1 MRPAGPRWPAAR
13 NAGPPIRVRAASVRA
28 GPFRNFPRYSKHPL
42 PLGLPPDPLGICS
55 DMCMHRP
62 SLPSVILPGVGFAP
76 TRQRGGRGA
85 AAAAAVFRHPRVRRR
100 IRVEVAGDSSMLVL
114 GAHAGSPPRGAG
126 PPIGVRGTGVRAG
139 PVSNFPRNIKT
150 PRPPRSSLRPY
161 RYCSDM
167 CIHRPSLPSVIYPR
181 VGLAPMPRWGGRGGA
196 AAAGAFRHPRLG
208 ARTRVEVAGGSSMP
222 APGAHAGSP
231 PRGAGPP
238 IGVRWTGGGAG
249 PVCKFPR
256 YFKISRPC
264 RCSLRPYRHCS
275 DMCIHRPS
283 LPSVIYPAVGFAPMP
298 RWGGRGARS
307 RPCHGARAPAPYGPR
322 GGRERHLGLL
332 GLSSR
337 DARPVRPGRAS
348 RATGTRVRAVPVCN
362 APRYFGTL
370 GVGFGRMPRRGG
382 REGGRLL
389 PRRDFRSTPHKSV
402 ASRRACPAP
411 FVPEGAGPR
420 PPRPRR
426 MGAAAGRPR
435 GGRAP
440 ASSVGPPGTR
450 DPCDRDAHPVRP
462 GRVSGPFPFAT
473 LLGTLER
480 LGWALGGCPAGVV
493 GRGGLLPPRPAF
505 RSTPHRTVASRRA
518 CPAHLVPDGAGTRL
532 PTSRR
537 TGAAFGRP
545 CPAAVRHFGSLHR
558 PSREAR
564 PGRSGCAPRATGT
577 RVRAVSVCNAPRFAG
592 ALGVGLRRM
601 PRWGGKG
608 VCPAWACLPPEP
620 VAQRGWSRRAG
631 GRAARARG
639 RWPETRKDGRAG
651 PIGRSGARFVVLPCL
666 GARAAAAWSLGSAH
680 LARADGRV
688 ARAAGPRGRAGRCP
702 GSRKDGRARPIG
714 LSDARAVPLSRLG
727 ARASAAWSLGSAQGR
742 APPAERRAGARAR
755 RGRSGRRAAVAPGP
769 WPGRA
774 RSCSF
779 FLVRARHGARALA
792 PPSVRAR
799 ARGPP
804 PGPARLRAPRLAR
817 AGGHQGPR
825 AAGCARGRARPP
837 VGRMS
842 VALGPNLGGALGVR
856 FLGAGTVWPV
866 GLDWRVG
873 AAPDGAELGSAVC
886 GLASKARSLSK

>member
-1 MRPAGPRWPAAR
+1 
-13 NAGPPIRVRAASVRA
+13 
-28 GPFRNFPRYSKHPL
+28 
-42 PLGLPPDPLGICS
+42 
-55 DMCMHRP
+55 
-62 SLPSVILPGVGFAP
+62 
-76 TRQRGGRGA
+76 
-85 AAAAAVFRHPRVRRR
+85 
-100 IRVEVAGDSSMLVL
+100 
-114 GAHAGSPPRGAG
+114 
-126 PPIGVRGTGVRAG
+126 
-139 PVSNFPRNIKT
+139 
-150 PRPPRSSLRPY
+150 
-161 RYCSDM
+161 
-167 CIHRPSLPSVIYPR
+167 
-181 VGLAPMPRWGGRGGA
+181 
-196 AAAGAFRHPRLG
+196 
-208 ARTRVEVAGGSSMP
+208 
-222 APGAHAGSP
+222 
-231 PRGAGPP
+231 
-238 IGVRWTGGGAG
+238 
-249 PVCKFPR
+249 
-256 YFKISRPC
+256 
-264 RCSLRPYRHCS
+264 
-275 DMCIHRPS
+275 
-283 LPSVIYPAVGFAPMP
+283 
-298 RWGGRGARS
+298 
-307 RPCHGARAPAPYGPR
+307 
-322 GGRERHLGLL
+322 
-332 GLSSR
+332 
-337 DARPVRPGRAS
+337 
-348 RATGTRVRAVPVCN
+348 
-362 APRYFGTL
+362 
-370 GVGFGRMPRRGG
+370 
-382 REGGRLL
+382 
-389 PRRDFRSTPHKSV
+389 
-402 ASRRACPAP
+402 
-411 FVPEGAGPR
+411 
-420 PPRPRR
+420 

-440 ASSVGPPGTR
+440 ASSVGPPGTRDPCDRDAHPVRPGRVSGRFPFATLLGTLERLGWALGGCPVGVVGRGGWRRRGGPSAPLRTSPLPRGGRARHRSSPTEPSRARRLSGARAPPPAVRARRPCATSASSVGPPGTR

-651 PIGRSGARFVVLPCL
+651 PIGRSGARFVVLPRL
-666 GARAAAAWSLGSAH
+666 GARAAVAWSLGSAH

>member
-1 MRPAGPRWPAAR
+1 MPAAPR
-13 NAGPPIRVRAASVRA
+13 GVRDPRSACEGRASGRA
-28 GPFRNFPRYSKHPL
+28 PFPTS
-42 PLGLPPDPLGICS
+42 LGTLKPPDPLGLRSGPIAIARICAS
-55 DMCMHRP
+55 TVPRCLRLSTPGWALRRCPDG
-62 SLPSVILPGVGFAP
+62 VAGVGLPRPARFGIRARGLGPEWRSRAARRCLHREHMPAAP
-76 TRQRGGRGA
+76 RGAPDPRSACDGRGEGRA
-85 AAAAAVFRHPRVRRR
+85 RFANSLGTLKSHGPVGAPSGPIATARICASTVPRCLRLSTPRWALRRCPDGVAGGHALGRATGRGRRRRTALAAAV
-100 IRVEVAGDSSMLVL
+100 S
-114 GAHAGSPPRGAG
+114 
-126 PPIGVRGTGVRAG
+126 GTSA
-139 PVSNFPRNIKT
+139 
-150 PRPPRSSLRPY
+150 
-161 RYCSDM
+161 CS
-167 CIHRPSLPSVIYPR
+167 
-181 VGLAPMPRWGGRGGA
+181 
-196 AAAGAFRHPRLG
+196 
-208 ARTRVEVAGGSSMP
+208 
-222 APGAHAGSP
+222 
-231 PRGAGPP
+231 
-238 IGVRWTGGGAG
+238 
-249 PVCKFPR
+249 VC
-256 YFKISRPC
+256 
-264 RCSLRPYRHCS
+264 
-275 DMCIHRPS
+275 
-283 LPSVIYPAVGFAPMP
+283 
-298 RWGGRGARS
+298 
-307 RPCHGARAPAPYGPR
+307 
-322 GGRERHLGLL
+322 
-332 GLSSR
+332 
-337 DARPVRPGRAS
+337 
-348 RATGTRVRAVPVCN
+348 
-362 APRYFGTL
+362 
-370 GVGFGRMPRRGG
+370 
-382 REGGRLL
+382 
-389 PRRDFRSTPHKSV
+389 
-402 ASRRACPAP
+402 
-411 FVPEGAGPR
+411 
-420 PPRPRR
+420 
-426 MGAAAGRPR
+426 
-435 GGRAP
+435 
-440 ASSVGPPGTR
+440 PPGTR

>member
-1 MRPAGPRWPAAR
+1 
-13 NAGPPIRVRAASVRA
+13 
-28 GPFRNFPRYSKHPL
+28 
-42 PLGLPPDPLGICS
+42 
-55 DMCMHRP
+55 MHRP

-196 AAAGAFRHPRLG
+196 AAAGAFRHPRSG

-275 DMCIHRPS
+275 DMCIHRPP
-283 LPSVIYPAVGFAPMP
+283 LPSVIYPAVGFAPLP

-382 REGGRLL
+382 REGGSAAAAAGL
-389 PRRDFRSTPHKSV
+389 PLHSAQDRCL
-402 ASRRACPAP
+402 A
-411 FVPEGAGPR
+411 AGLPGTS
-420 PPRPRR
+420 RPRR
-426 MGAAAGRPR
+426 SRHAPADFPAHGRCLRPSVP

-440 ASSVGPPGTR
+440 LRLPPSALPGSASRTFGMRT
-450 DPCDRDAHPVRP
+450 PCDRDSRP
-462 GRVSGPFPFAT
+462 GR
-473 LLGTLER
+473 
-480 LGWALGGCPAGVV
+480 
-493 GRGGLLPPRPAF
+493 F
-505 RSTPHRTVASRRA
+505 RVQCSSIRWSP
-518 CPAHLVPDGAGTRL
+518 
-532 PTSRR
+532 
-537 TGAAFGRP
+537 
-545 CPAAVRHFGSLHR
+545 
-558 PSREAR
+558 
-564 PGRSGCAPRATGT
+564 
-577 RVRAVSVCNAPRFAG
+577 
-592 ALGVGLRRM
+592 
-601 PRWGGKG
+601 WGG
-608 VCPAWACLPPEP
+608 PSEDAPL
-620 VAQRGWSRRAG
+620 
-631 GRAARARG
+631 GR
-639 RWPETRKDGRAG
+639 
-651 PIGRSGARFVVLPCL
+651 
-666 GARAAAAWSLGSAH
+666 
-680 LARADGRV
+680 
-688 ARAAGPRGRAGRCP
+688 
-702 GSRKDGRARPIG
+702 
-714 LSDARAVPLSRLG
+714 
-727 ARASAAWSLGSAQGR
+727 
-742 APPAERRAGARAR
+742 
-755 RGRSGRRAAVAPGP
+755 
-769 WPGRA
+769 
-774 RSCSF
+774 
-779 FLVRARHGARALA
+779 
-792 PPSVRAR
+792 
-799 ARGPP
+799 
-804 PGPARLRAPRLAR
+804 
-817 AGGHQGPR
+817 
-825 AAGCARGRARPP
+825 
-837 VGRMS
+837 
-842 VALGPNLGGALGVR
+842 
-856 FLGAGTVWPV
+856 
-866 GLDWRVG
+866 
-873 AAPDGAELGSAVC
+873 
-886 GLASKARSLSK
+886 